1 MIQPLRIFSEPF
13 AATGNMHGKGFQRLL
28 GRPALSVVQTV
39 IREALQNCVDAAS
52 DSASTDVLLRI
63 RTLSADE
70 HEHLRELVF
79 RERPPA
85 EQSRSALMQA
95 LCKPKLRVF
104 EICDFNTV
112 GLAGPTRADLV
123 SHEDDPQNFV
133 NFLRN
138 VGASRDVH
146 HGGGTYGYGKTSLYA
161 LSSCATILTDSQ
173 TTYGGNAVR
182 RLMGCHLGES
192 FRASDE
198 DGNLRR
204 FTGRHW
210 WGGAFTQGNLEP
222 AEDDQA
228 TLVADAIGLPTRRSS
243 LTGTTIM
250 IVDPLFESDKTDDIA
265 DELLEAV
272 LWNFWPRMVDST
284 PPDRLLKVRLTI
296 EGAEVP
302 VPRPEEFPPLDL
314 FVRALERQRSGEDR
328 TEVWCERPRK
338 LLGHLV
344 IRSGMTGQRIG
355 PAARQGSC
363 IPVQS
368 SHIALMR
375 PVELVVKYL
384 PGDAF
389 ADGRYEWAGV
399 FICSDDDEVEA
410 AFAEAEPPAHDD
422 WIPSNLPKG
431 RARTFV
437 NVGLRRLTEHSNLV
451 SQASG
456 VSSAPVHSAGPS
468 LAATATSMGKLLA
481 GSSSRGPG
489 RSSSASRPGGNKRPG
504 VAVERPRFCGLE
516 TGPDGQ
522 PVAIFEAELSND
534 GSHPDLRV
542 VAEPHLVAD
551 GGRADTDD
559 LPQEYEVRLKKLEL
573 PSASLQSS
581 SHELEVGRHA
591 GTLRIRVLTPSNAAA
606 GVKVALRWDD
616 SQ

>member
-1 MIQPLRIFSEPF
+1 MTQPLRIFSEPF

-52 DSASTDVLLRI
+52 ESAPTDVLLRI
-63 RTLSADE
+63 RTLSARE
-70 HEHLRELVF
+70 HEDLRDLVF
-79 RERPPA
+79 HDLPPS
-85 EQSRSALMQA
+85 EGSQSALIQA
-95 LCKPKLRVF
+95 LRKPKLRVL

-112 GLAGPTRADLV
+112 GLAGPTRADLA
-123 SHEDDPQNFV
+123 SHEDEPQNFV

-161 LSSCATILTDSQ
+161 LSSCATILTDSL
-173 TTYGGNAVR
+173 TTWNGNAVR
-182 RLMGCHLGES
+182 RVMGCHLGES
-192 FRASDE
+192 FRAPDE
-198 DGNLRR
+198 AGTLRR

-210 WGGAFTQGNLEP
+210 WGGTFRDQNLEP
-222 AEDDQA
+222 AEGRHA
-228 TLVADAIGLPTRRSS
+228 EEIADAIGLPPRPSS

-250 IVDPLFESDKTDDIA
+250 IVDPMFESDSNDDIA

-284 PPDRLLKVRLTI
+284 PADRLLKVRLTI
-296 EGAEVP
+296 DGKEVP

-314 FVRALERQRSGEDR
+314 FAVALERQRGGEDR
-328 TEVWCERPRK
+328 TEIWCGNPKK

-344 IRSGMTGQRIG
+344 IRSGATGRRVG
-355 PAARQGSC
+355 AAARHDSP
-363 IPVQS
+363 IPAQT

-389 ADGRYEWAGV
+389 ADARFEWAGV
-399 FICSDDDEVEA
+399 FLCSDDDEVEA

-437 NVGLRRLTEHSNLV
+437 NVALRRLGEHAKLA
-451 SQASG
+451 SQTTG
-456 VSSAPVHSAGPS
+456 VSSAPANTGPS
-468 LAATATSMGKLLA
+468 LAATATTMGKLLA

-489 RSSSASRPGGNKRPG
+489 RSSSPSRQRATRRSG
-504 VAVERPRFCGLE
+504 VAVERPRFRGLE
-516 TGPDGQ
+516 IGLEEQ

-551 GGRADTDD
+551 GGRANTDG
-559 LPQEYEVRLKKLEL
+559 LPQEYEVRLIKMEL

-581 SHELEVGRHA
+581 SNELEVGRHS
-591 GTLRIRVLTPSNAAA
+591 GTLRISVRTPSNAAA
-606 GVKVALRWDD
+606 GVKLTLRWDD
-616 SQ
+616 SR